1 MRILVA
7 HNQYHYRGGE
17 DTVVD
22 AEVAL
27 LRRHGHRV
35 EVYRRDNAELS
46 RMSAPDA
53 ALSTLW
59 SRRTLADL
67 ARISERFRPDL
78 VHAHNIFPLISPSLY
93 AGARRHRLPMVQT
106 LHNFRLVCP
115 QAMLVR
121 QGRSCTDCVGHVPW
135 RGIVH
140 RCYRQSLLQTSAVA
154 TMLVMH
160 RLRRTWQR
168 DVTRYIA
175 LNQMCRD
182 IFFAG
187 GLPLEKLVIK
197 PNFVVARGKPDWER
211 RSGGVFIGRLADEK
225 GLHVLMQAMRQLP
238 DKQIAVYGKGPLQE
252 LVTDAP
258 GLDYRGFQTPDILA
272 RRMHAA
278 AYLVMPSTGVESFG
292 LVAVEAFACGTPV
305 IATRQGGMLELV
317 VHGKNGMLV
326 TPGDPAGLAQAIAY
340 AEAHPEHMRDMGRA
354 AWQTYLEH
362 YTPERNYEQ
371 LLRIYEQAMAVA
383 RLAVPPPLAHDIP
396 GTGR

>member
-27 LRRHGHRV
+27 LRRHGHEV
-35 EVYRRDNAELS
+35 EVYRRDNAELA
-46 RMSAPDA
+46 RMSAHDA

-59 SRRTLADL
+59 SRRTMDDL
-67 ARISERFRPDL
+67 RAIVQRFAPDL

-93 AGARRHRLPMVQT
+93 VGARRQRLPVVQT

-121 QGRSCTDCVGHVPW
+121 RGRSCTDCVGHLPW
-135 RGIVH
+135 RGIVR
-140 RCYRQSLLQTSAVA
+140 RCYRQSFLQTSAVA
-154 TMLVMH
+154 AMLVMH
-160 RLRRTWQR
+160 RLRRTWQH

-182 IFFAG
+182 IFSEG

-197 PNFVVARGKPDWER
+197 PNFVVAQGKPDWEH
-211 RSGGVFIGRLADEK
+211 RSGGLFIGRLSDEK
-225 GLHVLMQAMRQLP
+225 GLHVLMQAMQQLP
-238 DKQIAVYGKGPLQE
+238 GQCIAVYGKGPLQSF
-252 LVTDAP
+252 VMNAP
-258 GLDYRGFQTPDILA
+258 GLDYRGFQTPDVLA
-272 RRMHAA
+272 KRMHAA

-305 IATRQGGMLELV
+305 IASRQGGLLELV
-317 VHGKNGMLV
+317 VHGKTGLLV
-326 TPGDPAGLAQAIAY
+326 APGDANELAQAIAY
-340 AEAHPEHMRDMGRA
+340 AEANPERMREMGRA
-354 AWQTYLEH
+354 AWETYLEH

-371 LLRIYEQAMAVA
+371 LLGIYQQAMAA
-383 RLAVPPPLAHDIP
+383 SPQPDPPPLAYDYP
-396 GTGR
+396 GP